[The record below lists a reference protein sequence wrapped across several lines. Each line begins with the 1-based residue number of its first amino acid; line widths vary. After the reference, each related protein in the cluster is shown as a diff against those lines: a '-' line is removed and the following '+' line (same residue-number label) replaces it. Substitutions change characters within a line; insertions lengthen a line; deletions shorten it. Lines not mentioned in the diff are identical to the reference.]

1 MTSSLMAAG
10 SPAHGELTELRFP
23 AGFWWGAATAS
34 YQIEGATDE
43 DGRTPCIWDTF
54 AATEGKV
61 VNGDS
66 GAGATE
72 HYFRYRDDV
81 ALMASLGLN
90 AYRFSVAWPRIRPRG
105 GDRSNPAGIAF
116 YDKLVDELLGK
127 GIKPVATLY
136 HWDLPQ
142 ELEDAGGWTNRD
154 TAHRFGD
161 YAADVAAALG
171 DRIELWCTLNEPW
184 CSAFLGY
191 GSGAHAP
198 GRTNH
203 ADSLAAAH
211 HLLLAHGLGTAAI
224 RASGKDANISLA
236 INAGV
241 VRAFSDDPADLDAA
255 RRIDGMLNRIF
266 LDPIFKGA
274 YPQDVLAD
282 TAQTSDWSFVREG
295 DLEIIGAPI
304 DGLGLNYYQP
314 DLVSAANPPRD
325 DPHGPYPT
333 GDRVTWHRA
342 EGPRTDMDW
351 PIDPSGLEEILLRI
365 KRDYGDIALYIT
377 ENGAAFP
384 DKVVDGQVQDTERID
399 FLHRHLVAAH
409 QALQAGAN
417 LRGYFVWSLLDNFEW
432 ALGYGKRFGIIHVDY
447 ETQVRTLK
455 QSAHW
460 YRDVIA
466 SGGVPRR

>member
-1 MTSSLMAAG
+1 MAAG
-10 SPAHGELTELRFP
+10 SSTQEEATALRFP

-34 YQIEGATDE
+34 YQIEGATED

-54 AATEGKV
+54 AATPGKV
-61 VNGDS
+61 ANGDS

-72 HYFRYRDDV
+72 HYYRYREDV
-81 ALMASLGLN
+81 ALMAELGLN
-90 AYRFSVAWPRIRPRG
+90 AYRFSVAWPRVRPRG
-105 GDRSNPAGIAF
+105 GDRSNPAGLAF
-116 YDKLVDELLGK
+116 YDRLVDELLSK

-142 ELEDAGGWTNRD
+142 ELEDAGGWANRD
-154 TAHRFGD
+154 TAYRFAD
-161 YAADVAAALG
+161 YTSDVARLLA
-171 DRIELWCTLNEPW
+171 DRVDLWCTLNEPW

-191 GSGAHAP
+191 GSGVHAP
-198 GRTNH
+198 GRTDH
-203 ADSLAAAH
+203 ADSLSAAH
-211 HLLLAHGLGTAAI
+211 HLMLAHGLSTAVLRSAK
-224 RASGKDANISLA
+224 SDANISFA

-241 VRAFSDDPADLDAA
+241 VRAASDDPADVDAA
-255 RRIDGMLNRIF
+255 RRIDGLLNRIF
-266 LDPIFKGA
+266 LDPVLKGA
-274 YPQDVLAD
+274 YPQDVIDD
-282 TAQTSDWSFVREG
+282 TSEITDWSFVRDG
-295 DLEIIGAPI
+295 DLAIISAPI

-325 DPHGPYPT
+325 EPHGPYPT
-333 GDRVTWHRA
+333 GEKVQWHRIP
-342 EGPRTDMDW
+342 GPRTEMDW
-351 PIDPSGLEEILLRI
+351 PIDPSGLEEILLRV
-365 KRDYGDIALYIT
+365 KRDYGDDLALYVT

-384 DKVVDGQVQDTERID
+384 DKLVDGEIRDTDRVD
-399 FLHRHLVAAH
+399 FLHNHLAAAH
-409 QALQAGAN
+409 RALEAGAN

-466 SGGVPRR
+466 SGGITRR